1 MGVIMQRQQ
10 IANIRAQK
18 AGAAIVPG
26 AAGGAQSAAVNVLL
40 VTRNDAWMR
49 AVECATQQLGIGDV
63 ATCGARDAVSRL
75 ARIAPHY
82 SHVLVNEADADG
94 LFAALADITTEIA
107 EPDTDMLALGQMRVN
122 RPNIR
127 VIGTPTT
134 QSVCDA
140 LAAHSPALVA
150 AAMGKAELKAALD
163 GAMIETR
170 YQPIIRISDRE
181 PVGMEA
187 LARLNH
193 PDRGTILPDR
203 FVPQIEAAG
212 LAGELTRVVTNRAFH
227 DLTGPFLA
235 DRGLRMSVNFPLDVL
250 ETRSAL
256 RLLEEQRQ
264 AFGIAPHRIII
275 ELTESRPVTDVPA
288 LQAALEHLRNLGYGI
303 AIDDVSPAVVGVDAL
318 IDLPFTCLKF
328 DKDIVQDS
336 IRSRK
341 MRDFVARKAEAAKK
355 RGLYVIAEGVETEE
369 IWREIAACGADAAQG
384 FLASRPLPVAAI
396 PIWWDSWVAGP
407 NPG

>member
-1 MGVIMQRQQ
+1 MQRQQ
-10 IANIRAQK
+10 IANVRGQK
-18 AGAAIVPG
+18 IATVVVSDAVDDVR
-26 AAGGAQSAAVNVLL
+26 SAVVNVLL

-49 AVECATQQLGIGDV
+49 AVECATQQLGIGNV
-63 ATCGARDAVSRL
+63 ATCGARDAISRL

-94 LFAALADITTEIA
+94 LFAALADIATEIA
-107 EPDTDMLALGQMRVN
+107 EPDTDMLALGKTHVN

-127 VIGTPTT
+127 VIGKPTT
-134 QSVCDA
+134 QSVRDA
-140 LAAHSPALVA
+140 LEAQSPALVA

-170 YQPIIRISDRE
+170 YQPIIRISDRQ
-181 PVGMEA
+181 PIGMEA

-193 PDRGTILPDR
+193 PERGTIQPDR
-203 FVPQIEAAG
+203 FIPQIEAAG
-212 LAGELTRVVTNRAFH
+212 LSGELTRVVTNRAFA

-256 RLLEEQRQ
+256 HVLEEQRQ
-264 AFGIAPHRIII
+264 AFGIAPHQIIV
-275 ELTESRPVTDVPA
+275 ELTESRPVSDVRA
-288 LQAALEHLRNLGYGI
+288 LQAALEHLRRLGYGI
-303 AIDDVSPAVVGVDAL
+303 AIDDVSPAVAGVDTL
-318 IDLPFTCLKF
+318 IDLPFTYLKF

-341 MRDFVARKAEAAKK
+341 TRDFVARKAEAARK
-355 RGLYVIAEGVETEE
+355 RNLYVIAEGVETEE
-369 IWREIAACGADAAQG
+369 IWTEIASCGVDAAQG

-396 PIWWDSWVAGP
+396 PIWWESWVAGRIP
-407 NPG
+407 A